1 MTGNGNH
8 TNYGDDW
15 GMVYSC
21 YTHITNISVFLY
33 TYVYSELSGEDGGL
47 YVRHLRNQWLI
58 SRLSHQHCS
67 MDL

>member
-47 YVRHLRNQWLI
+47 YVRHLKAFPSALLNGPVNM
-58 SRLSHQHCS
+58 H
-67 MDL
+67 